1 MYDKPRTAF
10 GPALRNVNLIMG
22 ASCGRVLES
31 TREGCSAIYENPSLF
46 IKGTGSCHVN
56 AVVST
61 MLKRDECRLITV
73 STDCDSLHW
82 SLGLKIHMRF

>member
-56 AVVST
+56 AVVRYYAE
-61 MLKRDECRLITV
+61 KRRVQVNYCE
-73 STDCDSLHW
+73 H
-82 SLGLKIHMRF
+82 